1 VDAMVQAAPLL
12 AADDDTGF
20 MSKVALLTKPAKEK
34 KEK

>member
-1 VDAMVQAAPLL
+1 VATAPLL

-20 MSKVALLTKPAKEK
+20 ISKVALLTAPIKEK